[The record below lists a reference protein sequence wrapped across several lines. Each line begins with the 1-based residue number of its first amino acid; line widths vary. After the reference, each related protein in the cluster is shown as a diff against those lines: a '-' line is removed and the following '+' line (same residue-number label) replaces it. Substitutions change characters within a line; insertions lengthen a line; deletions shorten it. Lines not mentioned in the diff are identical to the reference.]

1 MAIRNRRVVTGLDAE
16 GRSCIRSD
24 ESVADLTTPDPDRP
38 LVWATAL
45 PADNRSDGEP
55 AHSPVSLDL
64 FSNGGGFLTVSE
76 MRPGES
82 GPMHATDT
90 VDYVIVLDGSVRMAM
105 EEGEVVLNPGDI
117 VVQRGVA
124 HSWTV
129 VGDKPMTMA
138 CIVLPA
144 EPVPGANDQYNIR
157 NMTH

>member
-1 MAIRNRRVVTGLDAE
+1 MAVRNRRVVTGLDDQ

-24 ESVADLTTPDPDRP
+24 ESIADLAPPDPARP

-45 PADNRSDGEP
+45 PADNRSDSEP
-55 AHSPVSLDL
+55 AASPVSLDL
-64 FSNGGGFLTVSE
+64 FSNGGGFLTVAE

-82 GPMHATDT
+82 GPLHATDT

-105 EEGEVVLNPGDI
+105 EQGDVVLNPGDI

-138 CIVLPA
+138 CVVLPA
-144 EPVPGANDQYNIR
+144 KPVSGANDEYNIR
-157 NMTH
+157 NLNH